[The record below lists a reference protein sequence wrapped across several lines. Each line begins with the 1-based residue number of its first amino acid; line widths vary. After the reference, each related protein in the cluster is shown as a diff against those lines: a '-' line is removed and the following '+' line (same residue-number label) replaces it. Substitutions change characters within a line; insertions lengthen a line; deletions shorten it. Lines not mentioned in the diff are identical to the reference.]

1 MELLDFTYLFENA
14 SKQRK
19 RRLVVAN
26 GVDRHTLEAVVDA
39 VKMGIVDV
47 SITGNRKLIEE
58 QCSKLGLEPSMYQV
72 IDCADEKMAVER
84 AVEMA
89 RLGEANLIMKGLIS
103 TDQFMKAILNK
114 EKGILP
120 PKTLLTHVTLMKT
133 PAYTKPLLVSDVA
146 IIPQPNLDQKKQITD
161 YLIFA
166 AHKLGISIPKVAFIA
181 ATEKVIEKMPATTD
195 ARDLKQMWQEGK
207 FEESICEG
215 PMGLDV
221 AFDAESAR
229 IKGIQSEVAGDVD
242 CLLFPNIEAGNV
254 FYKTNTKLVNA
265 SVAAIVMGTM
275 VPTVLSSRGDTT
287 QTKLNSIALAAM
299 LG

>member
-195 ARDLKQMWQEGK
+195 ARDLKQMWNEGK